1 MHPSIDPDFASQ
13 LLMPAST
20 ADNKYTRGTVGFVT
34 GSQKY
39 PGAALLGIEAAFEF
53 GIGMVRYL
61 GPKVVSDLVLS
72 NRPEVVLGLDRASVL
87 VVGSGIAESEAGEQ
101 IMNIQSALELKVP
114 MVIDA
119 GALSLVDFKDVQSS
133 AVLTPHA
140 IEAAKLYSRL
150 VEPITVDELELDPNA
165 VAIKLAEVTGAV
177 VMLKNNISRVAMPG
191 FEPVESGPG
200 STHLATAGTGDV
212 LAGMIGALGA
222 KAVSL
227 GYELTQGRFA
237 EIAIIAN
244 QLHSEAAEIAA
255 ARGEFGATSVCRA
268 ISEAV
273 SA

>member
-1 MHPSIDPDFASQ
+1 MHPSVDPDFASQ

-61 GPKVVSDLVLS
+61 GPKSVNDLVLG
-72 NRPEVVLGLDRASVL
+72 NRPEVVLGLDRASTV
-87 VVGSGIAESEAGEQ
+87 VVGSGIAETDAGEQ
-101 IMNIQSALELKVP
+101 QANIVEAIALAVP

-119 GALSLVDFKDVQSS
+119 GALALVDYQSLRAP
-133 AVLTPHA
+133 AVLTPHS

-150 VEPITVDELELDPNA
+150 IEPITVEQLEEDPESA
-165 VAIKLAEVTGAV
+165 AIKLAETTGCV
-177 VMLKNNISRVAMPG
+177 VVLKNNTTLVSMPG
-191 FEPVESGPG
+191 FEPVQSGPG
-200 STHLATAGTGDV
+200 STHLATAGTGDI
-212 LAGMIGALGA
+212 LAGMIGALTA
-222 KAVSL
+222 KAISL
-227 GYELTQGRFA
+227 DFEITNGRLA

-255 ARGEFGATSVCRA
+255 ARGEYGATSVCRA
-268 ISEAV
+268 ISDAV
-273 SA
+273 NA

>member
-1 MHPSIDPDFASQ
+1 MHPSVDPDFASQ
-13 LLMPAST
+13 LLMPAVA

-61 GPKVVSDLVLS
+61 GPKLVTDLVLS
-72 NRPEVVLGLDRASVL
+72 NRPEVVPGLDRASVV
-87 VVGSGIAESEAGEQ
+87 VVGSGIAESDASEQ
-101 IMNIQSALELKVP
+101 LANIAAAISLAVP
-114 MVIDA
+114 LVVDA
-119 GALSLVDFKDVQSS
+119 GALALIDYKSLTAP

-140 IEAAKLYSRL
+140 VEAAKLYSRL
-150 VEPITVDELELDPNA
+150 VEPIDAAELEKNPEA
-165 VAIKLAEVTGAV
+165 IAIKLAEVTGAIV
-177 VMLKNNISRVAMPG
+177 VLKNNTTLVAMPG

-212 LAGMIGALGA
+212 LAGMIGALTA
-222 KAVSL
+222 KATAL
-227 GYELTQGRFA
+227 GMEITLGRLA

-255 ARGEFGATSVCRA
+255 SRGEFGATNICRA
-268 ISEAV
+268 ISDAV
-273 SA
+273 NA